1 MAGLSITCPF
11 CGGIA
16 RIRNS
21 HRPTLLSVQA
31 QVNCSHCGQLK
42 ADFVGQLINIKRAVF
57 IECDEANQW
66 DKPENELIKEGKI
79 QGKDNAQ
86 RLKELRGS
94 QQDLFAKMPG
104 QLPPEKITPAEK
116 IAKRTSLSKT
126 H

>member
-11 CGGIA
+11 CGGVA
-16 RIRNS
+16 NIRNS
-21 HRPTLLSVQA
+21 LRPTLLTVQA
-31 QVNCSHCGQLK
+31 QVNCSRCGQLK
-42 ADFVGQLINIKRAVF
+42 AEFVGQLTNIKRAVF

-66 DKPENELIKEGKI
+66 DKPERELIKEGKI

-94 QQDLFAKMPG
+94 QQDLFAPIPG

-116 IAKRTSLSKT
+116 IAKRESLSKT